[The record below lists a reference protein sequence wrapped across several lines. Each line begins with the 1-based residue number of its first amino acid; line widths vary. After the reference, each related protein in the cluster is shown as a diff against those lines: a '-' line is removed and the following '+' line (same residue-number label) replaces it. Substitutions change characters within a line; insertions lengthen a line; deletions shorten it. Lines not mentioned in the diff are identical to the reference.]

1 MDHRGEVPLTAG
13 PGALLTELAIR
24 VGPVLIFLIAITVVA
39 EIADAAGVFD
49 IAGHWAARAG
59 HGRTWLLWLLVVAL
73 SCLSTIVLSLD
84 TTAVLLTPVVI
95 AVARQLRLSPLPF
108 AMTTVWLANT
118 ASLLLP
124 VSNLTNLLALHRF
137 SALGL
142 GSPGYI
148 SLALWPALAAI
159 GATVAV
165 LAVLHLRD
173 LGGRYRAEAPPAPHD
188 RVLLIVA
195 ATVCVALGP
204 AFVSGIAP
212 AIPASA
218 AALILVG
225 TILVRNRP
233 LLRTVTV
240 PWHIVVAISALFV
253 VVDLALGHGLREL
266 LAGWVGTGT
275 GPADLLRI
283 SAVGAGTANVADNLP
298 AYLALESVTDND
310 PHRLMALL
318 IGVNVGPLITIWASL
333 ATILWRE
340 RCRRAGVT
348 ISLWRFT
355 WQGALCAITATL
367 AATLALALT

>member
-1 MDHRGEVPLTAG
+1 VTGSPWAVLTD
-13 PGALLTELAIR
+13 LAIR
-24 VGPVLIFLIAITVVA
+24 VGPVLVFLIAITVVA
-39 EIADAAGVFD
+39 EIADGAGVFD

-59 HGRTWLLWLLVVAL
+59 HGRTWLLWLLIVGL

-95 AVARQLRLSPLPF
+95 AVARQLRLNPLPF
-108 AMTTVWLANT
+108 AMSTVWLANT

-142 GSPGYI
+142 GYSGYI
-148 SLALWPALAAI
+148 SLALWPAMAAI
-159 GATVAV
+159 GATVIV
-165 LAVLHLRD
+165 LAVFHRRD
-173 LGGRYRAEAPPAPHD
+173 LRGRFRAEAPPAPHD
-188 RVLLIVA
+188 RTLLIVA
-195 ATVCVALGP
+195 ASVCVALGP

-218 AALILVG
+218 AALVLVG
-225 TILVRNRP
+225 TLLVRNRP
-233 LLRTVTV
+233 LLRKVKV
-240 PWHIVVAISALFV
+240 PWHIVLGVSVLFV

-266 LAGWVGTGT
+266 LASWVGTGT
-275 GPADLLRI
+275 GMPDLLRI
-283 SAVGAGTANVADNLP
+283 SALGAGTANVANNLP
-298 AYLALESVTDND
+298 AYLAMESVTDND

-318 IGVNVGPLITIWASL
+318 IGVNAGPLVTIWASL

-340 RCRRAGVT
+340 RCRRAGT
-348 ISLWRFT
+348 ALSMWRFA
-355 WQGALCAITATL
+355 WQGAACAIATTL

>member
-1 MDHRGEVPLTAG
+1 MTANSGSVLTD
-13 PGALLTELAIR
+13 LAIR
-24 VGPVLIFLIAITVVA
+24 VGPILIFLIAITVVA

-49 IAGHWAARAG
+49 VAGHWAAGAG
-59 HGRTWLLWLLVVAL
+59 HGRTWLLWLLVVGI

-95 AVARQLRLSPLPF
+95 AVARQLRLNPLPF

-137 SALGL
+137 AALGI
-142 GSPGYI
+142 GYSGYI
-148 SLALWPALAAI
+148 SLALWPAMASI

-165 LAVLHLRD
+165 LAVIHARD
-173 LGGRYRAEAPPAPHD
+173 LRGSYRCEAPPTPHD
-188 RVLLIVA
+188 RTLLIIA
-195 ATVCVALGP
+195 GSVCVALGP
-204 AFVSGIAP
+204 AFVSGITP

-218 AALILVG
+218 AALVLVG
-225 TILVRNRP
+225 TLLMRNRP
-233 LLRTVTV
+233 VLREVKV
-240 PWHIVVAISALFV
+240 PWHIVLGISALFV
-253 VVDLALGHGLREL
+253 VVDLALGHGLSNL

-275 GPADLLRI
+275 GTSDLLRV
-283 SAVGAGTANVADNLP
+283 SAVGAGTANGVDNLP
-298 AYLALESVTDND
+298 AYLALESVTDNN

-318 IGVNVGPLITIWASL
+318 IGVNAGPLITAWASL

-340 RCRRAGVT
+340 RCRRAGT
-348 ISLWRFT
+348 AISMWRFA
-355 WQGALCAITATL
+355 WQGALCAIAATL

>member
-1 MDHRGEVPLTAG
+1 M
-13 PGALLTELAIR
+13 
-24 VGPVLIFLIAITVVA
+24 VA

-49 IAGHWAARAG
+49 VAGHWAAGAG
-59 HGRTWLLWLLVVAL
+59 RGRTWLLWLLVVGL

-95 AVARQLRLSPLPF
+95 AVARQLRLNPLPF

-142 GSPGYI
+142 GHSGYI
-148 SLALWPALAAI
+148 SLALWPAVAAI
-159 GATVAV
+159 GATVGV
-165 LAVLHLRD
+165 LAVIHLRD
-173 LGGRYRAEAPPAPHD
+173 LRGRYSLEAPPAPHD
-188 RVLLIVA
+188 RTFLIVA
-195 ATVCVALGP
+195 ASMCVALGP
-204 AFVSGIAP
+204 AFVSGITP

-218 AALILVG
+218 AALVLVG
-225 TILVRNRP
+225 TALVRNRP
-233 LLRTVTV
+233 ILRDVKI
-240 PWHIVVAISALFV
+240 PWLIVLGVSALFV
-253 VVDLALGHGLREL
+253 VVDLALGHGLRDL
-266 LAGWVGTGT
+266 LASWVGSGTGT
-275 GPADLLRI
+275 SDLLRV
-283 SAVGAGTANVADNLP
+283 SAVGGGTANVVDNLP

-318 IGVNVGPLITIWASL
+318 IGVNAGPLITIWASL

-348 ISLWRFT
+348 ISTWRFA
-355 WQGALCAITATL
+355 WQGALCAI
-367 AATLALALT
+367 AATLVLSLT

>member
-1 MDHRGEVPLTAG
+1 VTTA
-13 PGALLTELAIR
+13 PGAVLTDLAIR

-59 HGRTWLLWLLVVAL
+59 HGRTWVLWLLIVVL

-95 AVARQLRLSPLPF
+95 AVARQLRLNPLPF

-142 GSPGYI
+142 GYPGYI
-148 SLALWPALAAI
+148 SLALWPAMAAI
-159 GATVAV
+159 GATVVV
-165 LAVLHLRD
+165 LAVIHLRD
-173 LGGRYRAEAPPAPHD
+173 LQGRYRPEAPASPHD
-188 RVLLIVA
+188 RTLLIVA
-195 ATVCVALGP
+195 ASVCIGLGP
-204 AFVSGIAP
+204 AFVSGITP

-218 AALILVG
+218 AALVLVG
-225 TILVRNRP
+225 TLLVRNPP
-233 LLRTVTV
+233 LLRTVKV
-240 PWHIVVAISALFV
+240 PWLIVVGVSVLFV
-253 VVDLALGHGLREL
+253 TVDLALGHGLRDL
-266 LAGWVGTGT
+266 LASWVGTGN
-275 GPADLLRI
+275 GVSDLLRV
-283 SAVGAGTANVADNLP
+283 SALGAGAANVTNNLP

-318 IGVNVGPLITIWASL
+318 IGVNAGPLVTIWASL

-340 RCRRAGVT
+340 RCRRAEIA
-348 ISLWRFT
+348 ISLWRFAC
-355 WQGALCAITATL
+355 QGAVCAL
-367 AATLALALT
+367 AATVALALG